1 LPKNWAKSPTSALP
15 RRQSFALSSPARL
28 AYKAVLI
35 PGRPAPN
42 DRADQNLTASFE
54 DGMTKQSH
62 ENDVAFIQALAE
74 LLNSND
80 LTEISVVRE
89 YGEDD
94 SLEVRVVKQATV
106 IAAAPAPVYAAPAA
120 APVAAAAP
128 AAAVDADPA
137 SLPGA
142 VTSPMVGT
150 AYLAPEPGA
159 NAFVKVGDT
168 VKEGQTLLIVEAM
181 KTMNHIP
188 APHSGTVKRILVDDG
203 TPVEYGSAL
212 MIVE

>member
-1 LPKNWAKSPTSALP
+1 
-15 RRQSFALSSPARL
+15 
-28 AYKAVLI
+28 
-35 PGRPAPN
+35 
-42 DRADQNLTASFE
+42 
-54 DGMTKQSH
+54 MTKQSH

-128 AAAVDADPA
+128 AVTAVAVDADPA